1 SYSLGAFDLDAL
13 PDGNL
18 ATVTFTYT
26 SKDDQGLESA
36 AQTATITITGTN
48 DNPTLTAGSIAA
60 TEDQLEAGYTV
71 DAATSNLLTGA
82 ADIDD
87 VNSSLIVGQVNGSA
101 INVGSAIPV
110 TLSYTDADGLAQT
123 QAINLT
129 VNANGSYSLGAFDL
143 DALPIGNSA
152 IATFTYTSMDDQGLE
167 SPPQTVTIDITG
179 TNDAPVNAVSG
190 IQTIAEDTLLT
201 ILGNSVSDADDS
213 ELTLQLSVS
222 QGVLSVNPIGTATIT
237 AGGNSTNTITL
248 FGSKTDINA
257 TMASIEYQG
266 NLNYHGPDSL
276 VITSTDAS
284 AASATSSVSI
294 NVYAVNDLPVG
305 DVIISG
311 TELEGQTLSL
321 DAQTVQDVDG
331 LGVFSYQ
338 WLRDG
343 EVIEGANETSYIL
356 VTADLGA
363 HISVNVSYVDG
374 DGTGQTVSSDLTGP
388 ISGDA
393 SNNSS
398 SETGA
403 GNTLDDLALREVTNE
418 DRGSDSTNK
427 ETLELALKV
436 DALTLASAQDDGLS
450 ALSNIGINA
459 SPYDENETD
468 ARVDGRGN
476 SYDGKS
482 VVSKFI
488 DLRLELLNQ
497 IDGNVV
503 DEIDD
508 VQFVSYSSYAALAD
522 ELYQLGKD
530 LDDDADDKKFLG
542 KKTTEVSVGL
552 SMSLTAGVVSW
563 VMRGGS
569 LLASLISVAPL
580 WQQVDPLPILGAG
593 TKSLKNDTD
602 DDEKTDEES
611 NDSPEL
617 ENYFDSDWR
626 KER

>member
-1 SYSLGAFDLDAL
+1 
-13 PDGNL
+13 
-18 ATVTFTYT
+18 
-26 SKDDQGLESA
+26 
-36 AQTATITITGTN
+36 
-48 DNPTLTAGSIAA
+48 
-60 TEDQLEAGYTV
+60 
-71 DAATSNLLTGA
+71 
-82 ADIDD
+82 
-87 VNSSLIVGQVNGSA
+87 
-101 INVGSAIPV
+101 
-110 TLSYTDADGLAQT
+110 
-123 QAINLT
+123 
-129 VNANGSYSLGAFDL
+129 
-143 DALPIGNSA
+143 
-152 IATFTYTSMDDQGLE
+152 
-167 SPPQTVTIDITG
+167 
-179 TNDAPVNAVSG
+179 
-190 IQTIAEDTLLT
+190 
-201 ILGNSVSDADDS
+201 
-213 ELTLQLSVS
+213 
-222 QGVLSVNPIGTATIT
+222 
-237 AGGNSTNTITL
+237 
-248 FGSKTDINA
+248 
-257 TMASIEYQG
+257 
-266 NLNYHGPDSL
+266 
-276 VITSTDAS
+276 
-284 AASATSSVSI
+284 
-294 NVYAVNDLPVG
+294 
-305 DVIISG
+305 
-311 TELEGQTLSL
+311 
-321 DAQTVQDVDG
+321 
-331 LGVFSYQ
+331 
-338 WLRDG
+338 
-343 EVIEGANETSYIL
+343 
-356 VTADLGA
+356 
-363 HISVNVSYVDG
+363 
-374 DGTGQTVSSDLTGP
+374 
-388 ISGDA
+388 
-393 SNNSS
+393 
-398 SETGA
+398 
-403 GNTLDDLALREVTNE
+403 VTNE